1 MDSLKF
7 HADFSAMTRYRT
19 KIHESFLSFV
29 LCFNFA
35 NFDSRVWWVEGIE
48 KFLNR
53 MYAIVESPYENNNNN
68 IEEKNIEKVLDEELI
83 MKLS

>member
-1 MDSLKF
+1 MNRFFPSFFALILQILIPEFD
-7 HADFSAMTRYRT
+7 
-19 KIHESFLSFV
+19 ES
-29 LCFNFA
+29 
-35 NFDSRVWWVEGIE
+35 RE

-53 MYAIVESPYENNNNN
+53 MYAIVESPYENDNNN